1 MTSTAGTVTKFVIFS
16 IACMLATLWLITMIG
31 NVDWFASRATYEA
44 VISDVGGL
52 VENDDV
58 KISGVRVGKV
68 DRIEVERGNAV
79 VTFSV
84 DDDVRLGDETI
95 VAVRWKNALGLRIL
109 ELVSAGDGELEDG
122 HRFELA
128 STRTPADLDVLLAR
142 ADPMLRAIDTDLSN
156 RLVGELN
163 TALDGREGDVR
174 QLVVD
179 AAEVLDVVASRD
191 EAISRAL
198 QDGATLADAYVQR
211 RETLERLLAEAAD
224 LGEGLSQ
231 RTDVLVDA
239 VTALADAQAELDRLV
254 SDNDATVRALLADVD
269 RLTAILGAQQDDVQ
283 RILETTGPAI
293 VQYHRISRWGEWFNI
308 RVPLLSA
315 GETTLTAER
324 GATMP
329 PRQERRD
336 TGAGGGS
343 GGGSGDG
350 AGDGQAAETGG
361 DGLADLFSA
370 PAGSPPD
377 GGGG

>member
-1 MTSTAGTVTKFVIFS
+1 MSSTAGTVVKFVAFS
-16 IACMLATLWLITMIG
+16 VACLLATLWLITMIG

-58 KISGVRVGKV
+58 KIAGVRVGKV
-68 DRIEVERGNAV
+68 DAIEVERGTAV

-84 DDDVRLGDETI
+84 DDDVRLGDETV
-95 VAVRWKNALGLRIL
+95 VAVRWKNALGLRVL
-109 ELVSAGDGELEDG
+109 ELQSAGDGELEDG

-142 ADPMLRAIDTDLSN
+142 ANPMLQAIDAELSN
-156 RLVGELN
+156 QLVRELN
-163 TALDGREGDVR
+163 VALDGREGDVR

-179 AAEVLDVVASRD
+179 AAAVLDVVASRD

-239 VTALADAQAELDRLV
+239 VSALADAQAELDRLV
-254 SDNDATVRALLADVD
+254 SDNDETLRAMLTDVD
-269 RLTAILGAQQDDVQ
+269 RLTAILGEQSDDVQ

-308 RVPLLSA
+308 RVPLLSF

-329 PRQERRD
+329 PREDRGD

-343 GGGSGDG
+343 DAAGTDTGGSATEDG
-350 AGDGQAAETGG
+350 
-361 DGLADLFSA
+361 GLAELLSA
-370 PAGSPPD
+370 PE
-377 GGGG
+377 GGPR